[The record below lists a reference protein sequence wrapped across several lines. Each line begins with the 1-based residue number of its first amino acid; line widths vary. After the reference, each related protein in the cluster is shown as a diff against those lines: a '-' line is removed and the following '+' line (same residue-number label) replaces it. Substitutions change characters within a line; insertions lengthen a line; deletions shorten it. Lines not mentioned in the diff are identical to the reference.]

1 MQKLEHMSEKHLANM
16 IKATDTILEHLL
28 DAVLVVDHTGCII
41 YANPSAQTLFEQGQ
55 DELVGQ
61 PFGFPILAAQVQE
74 IQLLRRGVL
83 LTVQMLASHIQWEG
97 KKASLLS
104 LRDITTQKQ
113 NEEMLKEQ
121 KRLLEIKNEENAQF
135 ASLASHDLK
144 EPVRKIIFFSDR
156 LINNPGIAESDKE
169 QATKILNSAR
179 KMSALISGI
188 ADLSK
193 VNHMQQVFEPVNLKK
208 IVEEVCEDLELQ
220 IAEKEAQ
227 IESEDLPVIE
237 AMPGKM
243 YQLFLNLI
251 SNSLKYSREEVP
263 PRIRI
268 NCERV
273 DEDWVRIV
281 SSDNGIGFDNRHAE
295 KLFQPFM
302 RLHAREYDGIGVGL
316 ALCQKIIEL
325 HGGKIKA
332 TGEEGKGASF
342 SMLLPLRHRPRST
355 AWMS

>member
-1 MQKLEHMSEKHLANM
+1 M
-16 IKATDTILEHLL
+16 KATDTILEHLL

-41 YANPSAQTLFEQGQ
+41 YANPSAQSLFEQQ
-55 DELVGQ
+55 QHELVGQ

-74 IQLLRRGVL
+74 IQLLRRGHL

-104 LRDITTQKQ
+104 LRDITAQKQ
-113 NEEMLKEQ
+113 NEELLREQ

-156 LINNPGIAESDKE
+156 LVNNPQIADGDKE
-169 QATKILNSAR
+169 QVTKILNSAR
-179 KMSALISGI
+179 KMNALISGI

-193 VNHMQQVFEPVNLKK
+193 VTHLQHVFEPVDLKK

-220 IAEKEAQ
+220 IAEKEAR
-227 IESEDLPVIE
+227 IESDGLPVIE
-237 AMPGKM
+237 AVPGKM

-251 SNSLKYSREEVP
+251 SNSLKYSREEVRP
-263 PRIRI
+263 EIRLE
-268 NCERV
+268 CQKV
-273 DEDWVRIV
+273 DDEWVRII
-281 SSDNGIGFDNRHAE
+281 STDNGIGFDNRHAR
-295 KLFQPFM
+295 KLFQPFL
-302 RLHAREYDGIGVGL
+302 RLHPRQYDGTGVGL

-325 HGGKIKA
+325 HGGEISA
-332 TGEEGKGASF
+332 TGQEGKGASF